1 MRILLLTPM
10 PPDPEA
16 PGAIP
21 PLLYAAL
28 TGLRAGNEVT
38 VVCVAGPDPR
48 EIAAVERLRADGV
61 DVHAAVRAPGGSP
74 LTRARR
80 AAWFARGW
88 LLHRRPW
95 RTVWFSDP
103 QVQPILD
110 RLLAGGGYD
119 VIAAEDDAVAIY
131 DLGHGVARVL
141 TEHEVD
147 RVPAPGA
154 GALARRDHA
163 RWPAFQA
170 KVAPRFD
177 LVQVFTD
184 GDAQTLGA
192 LAPQVAGRI
201 RVVPFGIS
209 MPPAPDLA
217 LEQPD
222 TVLFAGNYTHP
233 PNVDAALWLGREIAP
248 LLRELHPA
256 ARVLIAGIHAPPEV
270 TALAGEGIELLGAVP
285 DLGVELERAA
295 VVLAPVRSGG
305 GMRMKVLHALA
316 AGKPVVTTSL
326 GARGLDGAGSAPLA
340 VADDAQGIARAAARL
355 LTDAAERHAL
365 GAAARAYAD
374 ERYGPRAY
382 AARLQAVYEEAVALH
397 ARGGGA
403 P

>member
-48 EIAAVERLRADGV
+48 EISAVERLRAEGV
-61 DVHAAVRAPGGSP
+61 DVHAAVREPGGSP

-88 LLHRRPW
+88 LRHRRPW

-103 QVQPILD
+103 GVQPILD
-110 RLLAGGGYD
+110 RLLATGRYD
-119 VIAAEDDAVAIY
+119 VVAAEDDAVAIY
-131 DLGHGVARVL
+131 DFGPDVARVL

-154 GALARRDHA
+154 GRLARRDHA

-170 KVAPRFD
+170 RVAPRFD
-177 LVQVFTD
+177 IVQVFTE
-184 GDAQTLGA
+184 GDAQTLA
-192 LAPQVAGRI
+192 AIAPSVAGRI
-201 RVVPFGIS
+201 RVVPFGIT

-217 LEQPD
+217 LEQPE

-233 PNVDAALWLGREIAP
+233 PNVDAALWLGREVVPA
-248 LLRELHPA
+248 LRALRPGV
-256 ARVLIAGIHAPPEV
+256 RVLIAGIHAPPEV
-270 TALAGEGIELLGAVP
+270 TALAGDGIEVLGAVP
-285 DLGVELERAA
+285 DLGEEMQRAA
-295 VVLAPVRSGG
+295 VILAPVRSGG

-316 AGKPVVTTSL
+316 AGKAVVTTPL
-326 GARGLDGAGSAPLA
+326 GARGLSDVSAPPLA
-340 VADDAQGIARAAARL
+340 VASDAQGIAAAAAELLADAPRRHRL
-355 LTDAAERHAL
+355 
-365 GAAARAYAD
+365 GQSARAYA
-374 ERYGPRAY
+374 EQRYGPDAY
-382 AARLQAVYEEAVALH
+382 AARLEAVYAEAVALRAAGEG
-397 ARGGGA
+397 AR
-403 P
+403 

>member
-131 DLGHGVARVL
+131 DMGHGVARVL